1 MAMYEYEIGGKIYPV
16 SFGMRFL
23 READK
28 TYLLEVPD
36 LPGYKQPR
44 GFSLLVS
51 RLLSD
56 DPTAL
61 EEIILLANKTEN
73 PRLNQGILDDWLD
86 NEADFEAEKERV
98 VDFFEKSS
106 VLKPT
111 LHQVKQEINS
121 ALGKTEA

>member
-1 MAMYEYEIGGKIYPV
+1 MAHYIYEIDGKGYPV
-16 SFGMRFL
+16 TFGMRFL

-51 RLLSD
+51 RLFDD

-61 EEIILLANKTEN
+61 EDIILLANKTEN
-73 PRLNQGILDDWLD
+73 PRLNQSILDDWFD

-98 VDFFEKSS
+98 LDFFENS
-106 VLKPT
+106 
-111 LHQVKQEINS
+111 S
-121 ALGKTEA
+121 ALRPTIRRIRKEVEAALEQSKA